1 MICPAGAVSSI
12 SGRKMTIA
20 GHKEKSRHKKAA
32 ARRAVELLQPGMIIG
47 LGHGSTA
54 AFAVELI
61 AGQLLAG
68 RLKNILC
75 IPCSTQVEKKA
86 LALGIP
92 LTNLEEHPVID
103 MTIDGTDE
111 ADHDLNL
118 IKGGGGA
125 LLREK
130 IVAQSSRREVI
141 IADESKLSAILGT
154 RSALPVEVA
163 TFGLS
168 SHRAYIE
175 SLGATAT
182 VRLDGIGYFR
192 TDHGNA
198 IIDCLFPR
206 IDDPSGLAREM
217 KRHAGILEHGLFLGL
232 ATDLILAG
240 PSGIRHYTAGR
251 GVHPEKERG

>member
-1 MICPAGAVSSI
+1 MNAPEDPEI
-12 SGRKMTIA
+12 SQY
-20 GHKEKSRHKKAA
+20 KKAA
-32 ARRAVELLQPGMIIG
+32 ASRAVDFLQPGMIVG

-54 AFAVELI
+54 AFAVDLI
-61 AGQLLAG
+61 AQLLHAG
-68 RLKNILC
+68 RLKDILC
-75 IPCSTQVEKKA
+75 IPCSSPVEKKA

-92 LTNLEEHPVID
+92 LTTLEEHPVID

-130 IVAQSSRREVI
+130 IVAQASRREVI
-141 IADESKLSAILGT
+141 VADDSKLSDVLGT

-168 SHRAYIE
+168 VHKAFIE
-175 SLGATAT
+175 SLGASGTI
-182 VRLDGIGYFR
+182 RSDKGRIYR

-198 IIDCLFPR
+198 VIDCRFPG
-206 IDDPSGLAREM
+206 ISDPFRLDQEL
-217 KRHAGILEHGLFLGL
+217 KRHAGIVEHGLFLGL

-240 PSGIRHYTAGR
+240 PAGIRNYTAGR
-251 GVHPEKERG
+251 KVHP

>member
-1 MICPAGAVSSI
+1 MIRQRKRGI
-12 SGRKMTIA
+12 SRY
-20 GHKEKSRHKKAA
+20 KEAA
-32 ARRAVELLQPGMIIG
+32 ARRAVEFLQPGMIIG

-54 AFAVELI
+54 AFAVELV
-61 AGQLLAG
+61 AELFHAG
-68 RLKNILC
+68 RLKDIRC

-86 LALGIP
+86 IALGIP
-92 LTNLEEHPVID
+92 LTNLEEHHVID

-130 IVAQSSRREVI
+130 IVAQASRREVI
-141 IADESKLSAILGT
+141 IADDSKLSITLGT
-154 RSALPVEVA
+154 RCALPVEVA

-168 SHRAYIE
+168 SHKAYIE
-175 SLGATAT
+175 SLGASGT
-182 VRLDGIGYFR
+182 VRVDGEKIFQ

-206 IDDPSGLAREM
+206 IEDPFKLAQEL

-240 PSGIRHYTAGR
+240 PSGLRHYTAGR
-251 GVHPEKERG
+251 GVHP